1 METRTV
7 WQMVWDDYQ
16 KWLYKTLR
24 GFGPFSLDRKKNS
37 AIGLSKVVNSILAII
52 GTPWI
57 IAHWV
62 AFCNKN
68 VRPQR
73 TCNKVGYWISLII
86 ALVFDLIPLSL
97 LILFVHVNDEHNV
110 DGLEKWMYIL
120 LFYIPLFYAGV
131 SKLPYLFMNDP
142 IIREEEH
149 QTQETEIE
157 YLTDY
162 EDDEEEHTDE
172 ADRRYARGRAYTPY
186 RYGNSECK
194 GIEDSQYDE
203 DERIDIDKMDGGT
216 FEHFCA
222 DLLRVNGWTDVRVTP
237 ASGDH
242 GIDITAEKD
251 DIKWGFQ
258 CKRWGDTKVD
268 AIAIGQTYKGK
279 ALYECDMVAV
289 ITTSTLTAQAEGEAK
304 QLGIKVWGRGKIRQ
318 LMSKLDNADDYYLSA

>member
-1 METRTV
+1 MDTRTV
-7 WQMVWDDYQ
+7 WEMVKDDYK
-16 KWLYKTLR
+16 KWFSNAMI
-24 GFGPFSLDRKKNS
+24 GFGAFNLNRKSNRGSTRSLCRIVNFII
-37 AIGLSKVVNSILAII
+37 AVV

-68 VRPQR
+68 VRPRR
-73 TCNKVGYWISLII
+73 TANVVGYCI
-86 ALVFDLIPLSL
+86 ATIVA
-97 LILFVHVNDEHNV
+97 
-110 DGLEKWMYIL
+110 L
-120 LFYIPLFYAGV
+120 LFDAMFIGASVFIMWFVDTHPQGALLGFIDIVFFAIPLFWVGI
-131 SKLPYLFMNDP
+131 KKIPYLFVKAPFDRKLHTASTEEFKPYWETSKPDP
-142 IIREEEH
+142 HIQYVNYDYNSHRIIDA
-149 QTQETEIE
+149 TTGD
-157 YLTDY
+157 T
-162 EDDEEEHTDE
+162 
-172 ADRRYARGRAYTPY
+172 GV
-186 RYGNSECK
+186 
-194 GIEDSQYDE
+194 DE
-203 DERIDIDKMDGGT
+203 DERIDIDEMDGGT